1 MQDYT
6 DSTSNLVNILP
17 MNKELKIEKSKKSK
31 SVKPAVVAVRP
42 LTGDEKKHAVVLCA
56 LGWLVPGSGHWY
68 LGLMKKGLLFFIL
81 LNGLFLWGMMLRG
94 EIAFPVL
101 KLASPEFNI
110 VNIFIF
116 IFGLGNGLMAILE
129 LTPWLHVGNIAAIT
143 YEVGTLFMVVSGS
156 LNFFI
161 VLDAL
166 DTYRDQIRNVKSTIR
181 N

>member
-1 MQDYT
+1 MPREQK
-6 DSTSNLVNILP
+6 NR
-17 MNKELKIEKSKKSK
+17 KSKEPNNSK
-31 SVKPAVVAVRP
+31 TEIIEIRP
-42 LTGDEKKHAVVLCA
+42 LTMEEKRHAIMLCG
-56 LGWLVPGSGHWY
+56 LGWLLPGSGHWY

-81 LNGLFLWGMMLRG
+81 LNGLFLWGMLLRG

-129 LTPWLHVGNIAAIT
+129 LTPWLHVGNIAAVT
-143 YEVGTLFMVVSGS
+143 YEVGTLFMVISGS

-166 DTYRDQIRNVKSTIR
+166 DTYREQIRNPKSEIL

>member
-1 MQDYT
+1 
-6 DSTSNLVNILP
+6 
-17 MNKELKIEKSKKSK
+17 
-31 SVKPAVVAVRP
+31 
-42 LTGDEKKHAVVLCA
+42 VLCA

-68 LGLMKKGLLFFIL
+68 LGMMKKGLLFFIL
-81 LNGLFLWGMMLRG
+81 LNGLFLWGMILRG

-129 LTPWLHVGNIAAIT
+129 LTPWLHVGNIAAVT

-166 DTYRDQIRNVKSTIR
+166 DTYRDTVRNPKSEIRA
-181 N
+181 

>member
-1 MQDYT
+1 
-6 DSTSNLVNILP
+6 
-17 MNKELKIEKSKKSK
+17 MNKESKNDKSKK
-31 SVKPAVVAVRP
+31 VKKGKPEKITVRP
-42 LTGDEKKHAVVLCA
+42 LTGEEKRHAVILCA

-68 LGLMKKGLLFFIL
+68 LGIMKKGLLFFVL
-81 LNGLFLWGMMLRG
+81 LNGLFLWGMILRG

-116 IFGLGNGLMAILE
+116 IFGLGNGLMAVLE
-129 LTPWLHVGNIAAIT
+129 LTPWLHVGNIAAVT
-143 YEVGTLFMVVSGS
+143 YEVGTLFMVISGS

-166 DTYRDQIRNVKSTIR
+166 DTYRDTVRNQKSEVR
-181 N
+181 A